1 MFRAALMA
9 AKVTR
14 KETQLS
20 LEDRDDARAR
30 LRAPGTGPWG
40 TPAPE
45 PTGQPPRPGPA
56 TGNSRTHF
64 FSAAFFVLMVLVVG
78 ARAYQDLS
86 QPEAWAY
93 WKDLY
98 LSSGMTSSLM
108 ADAGLDSS
116 GRRRAALAIN
126 GTIGAA
132 AASWFRDRLDEAHLA
147 AGSIVL
153 MSSPGGDLNQAIIIG
168 EIIRSRGLVTAVG
181 VADPSGHIRPSY
193 CASACVLAFAGG
205 TTRVGVEGSMLGV
218 HRFVALAP
226 GPDPVAET
234 QRTAGM
240 VLNYLTRMGVSSSVV
255 EAMSAT
261 SDVRW
266 LGAREA
272 AAMSLVT
279 DSAGRP

>member
-1 MFRAALMA
+1 
-9 AKVTR
+9 
-14 KETQLS
+14 LS

-30 LRAPGTGPWG
+30 SQAPGTGPWG
-40 TPAPE
+40 ASAPD
-45 PTGQPPRPGPA
+45 PTGQPPPQGPV
-56 TGNSRTHF
+56 TGNRRTHF

-86 QPEAWAY
+86 RPEAWAY

-98 LSSGMTSSLM
+98 FSSDMTSSLIV
-108 ADAGLDSS
+108 DARLDSS
-116 GRRRAALAIN
+116 GRRRAVLAIN

-147 AGSIVL
+147 AGDIIL

-168 EIIRSRGLVTAVG
+168 EIIRSRGLATAVG
-181 VADPSGHIRPSY
+181 VADASGQIRPSY

-205 TTRVGVEGSMLGV
+205 TSRVGVEGSMLGV
-218 HRFVALAP
+218 HRFVTLTP

-240 VLNYLTRMGVSSSVV
+240 VLSYLTRMGVSSSVV

-279 DSAGRP
+279 DPARRP